1 MAKKQE
7 IPGFTTKRKLL
18 FGEKTKPEKMRAT
31 GEFFMDAGRM
41 DDALEFFERCDAQ
54 DLTRRVARQ
63 AMEEGNVPLYMRA
76 MKILKEDAGPD
87 DWRRLAANAEKAG
100 AFATAMGAYRN
111 AGLEDEAVR
120 VGGLMPG
127 VAAEEE
133 AAAEEAAGPE

>member
-7 IPGFTTKRKLL
+7 IPGFTSKRKLL
-18 FGEKTKPEKMRAT
+18 FGEKTKPEKMRET
-31 GEFFMDAGRM
+31 GEFFMDAGRL

-54 DLTRRVARQ
+54 DLTRRVARR
-63 AMEEGNVPLYMRA
+63 AMEDGNVPLYMRA
-76 MKILKEDAGPD
+76 MRVLREDAGPE

-100 AFATAMGAYRN
+100 AFATAMVAYRS
-111 AGLEDEAVR
+111 AGLEEEAAR

-133 AAAEEAAGPE
+133 PAAEEPADSK

>member
-18 FGEKTKPEKMRAT
+18 FGVKTKPEKMRQT
-31 GEFFMDAGRM
+31 GESFMDAGRL

-54 DLTRRVARQ
+54 DLTRRVAGR

-76 MKILKEDAGPD
+76 MKVLKEDTGPD

-100 AFATAMGAYRN
+100 AFATAMVAYRS
-111 AGLEDEAVR
+111 AGLEEEAER

-133 AAAEEAAGPE
+133 AAGSE

>member
-7 IPGFTTKRKLL
+7 IPGFTSKRKLL
-18 FGEKTKPEKMRAT
+18 FSEKTKPGKMRET
-31 GEFFMDAGRM
+31 GESFMDAGRL

-54 DLTRRVARQ
+54 DLTRHVARR

-100 AFATAMGAYRN
+100 AFATAMAAYRS
-111 AGLEDEAVR
+111 AGLEEEAER

-133 AAAEEAAGPE
+133 SAAEEAAGSE